1 MRDRTIARWTSAA
14 MTLAAAAC
22 LCLAGPASA
31 QEGGSDQVSVEL
43 DGLLRT
49 GFVAGPGDLGV
60 RDGFEIWDARLGAS
74 GEVGIVFDYFV
85 QAEWDDAREEFR
97 LLDARLTF
105 PIMAELNL
113 DMGQFRAPFGKEALM
128 PKGEITFVERAQISR
143 LVPPGRQVGAQLSG
157 ETMEGKLTY
166 RAGVFNGNGRTFTN
180 DDDELL
186 WAGRVQ
192 FNNVGGAEFY
202 DELVVEVG
210 ANAAFSEDSA
220 VNLVAGLD
228 GPVATKS
235 LGPGPLDL
243 TRFSGDRTLW
253 GGDLRLG
260 WQGIFLRGE
269 YLRGEF
275 EPGGET
281 FVQPGVPVPGEELVV
296 EGAYLEGGYSYLGA
310 IEAVV
315 RWDTMNDAIRQ
326 VGGRAVNPGDPRA
339 GSDFLVFGLNLFPG
353 YHAKVGLQYAVGLDG
368 TRVGPGLADGEFSL
382 MAQVSF

>member
-1 MRDRTIARWTSAA
+1 MTDRTISRWTTAA
-14 MTLAAAAC
+14 AALAAAAC
-22 LCLAGPASA
+22 LCLAGPAAA
-31 QEGGSDQVSVEL
+31 QDGGTDQVSVDL
-43 DGLLRT
+43 GGLLRT
-49 GFVAGPGDLGV
+49 GFTAGPGDLGA
-60 RDGFEIWDARLGAS
+60 RDGFEIWDARLGIA

-105 PIMAELNL
+105 PIVSQLSL
-113 DMGQFRAPFGKEALM
+113 DLGQFKAPFGKETLM
-128 PKGEITFVERAQISR
+128 SKGDITFVERAQISR
-143 LVPPGRQVGAQLSG
+143 LVPPGRQVGARLSG
-157 ETMEGKLTY
+157 EAMEGKLGY

-180 DDDELL
+180 DNDALL

-192 FNNVGGAEFY
+192 FNTVGGAEFH

-220 VNLVAGLD
+220 VNLVAGLER
-228 GPVATKS
+228 PVATRFAGGS
-235 LGPGPLDL
+235 FDL
-243 TRFSGDRTLW
+243 ASFSGDRTLY

-260 WQGIFLRGE
+260 WQGVFLRGE

-275 EPGGET
+275 DPPGLVRSGDVV
-281 FVQPGVPVPGEELVV
+281 FGDELVV

-315 RWDTMNDAIRQ
+315 RWDTMNDAIRT
-326 VGGRAVNPGDPRA
+326 VGGQPVNAGDPTA

-353 YHAKVGLQYAVGLDG
+353 YHAKVGLQYSVGLNG

-382 MAQVSF
+382 MAQVGF